1 MPSFLLTL
9 ARFISAFGRGLR
21 DAEFRALLF
30 VLVGLLV
37 SGTIFY
43 ANVEAWGVLDSLYF
57 SVSTLATVGSG
68 DLHPTTPLSK
78 VFTMIYIVLGA
89 GVFVAFI
96 TKVTSY
102 ETRRRRGHDS
112 KGSGPEGEPEREQRS

>member
-1 MPSFLLTL
+1 MPSFFLTL
-9 ARFISAFGRGLR
+9 ARFIRAFGHGLK

-30 VLVGLLV
+30 VVVGLLF

-43 ANVEAWGVLDSLYF
+43 STVEGWGALDSLYF
-57 SVSTLATVGSG
+57 SLSTLATIGSG

-78 VFTMIYIVLGA
+78 VFTMVYIVVGV

-96 TKVTSY
+96 TKVSSY
-102 ETRRRRGHDS
+102 ETRRRR
-112 KGSGPEGEPEREQRS
+112 

>member
-1 MPSFLLTL
+1 MSSGLTL
-9 ARFISAFGRGLR
+9 ARFVRAFVHGLK

-43 ANVEAWGVLDSLYF
+43 STVEGWGILDSLYF
-57 SVSTLATVGSG
+57 SVSTLATVGYG
-68 DLHPTTPLSK
+68 DLHPAAPLLK
-78 VFTMIYIVLGA
+78 VFTIVYIVLGV

-96 TKVTSY
+96 TKVTVY
-102 ETRRRRGHDS
+102 ETRRRQGTS
-112 KGSGPEGEPEREQRS
+112 ETAAELC

>member
-1 MPSFLLTL
+1 MSSFLLTL
-9 ARFISAFGRGLR
+9 ARFMRAFARGLR

-30 VLVGLLV
+30 VLVGLLI

-43 ANVEAWGVLDSLYF
+43 STVEGWGILDSLYF
-57 SVSTLATVGSG
+57 CVTTLATVGFG

-78 VFTMIYIVLGA
+78 VFTTIYIVLGV

-102 ETRRRRGHDS
+102 EARRPRKDKRDEMG
-112 KGSGPEGEPEREQRS
+112 K

>member
-1 MPSFLLTL
+1 MPTFLLTL
-9 ARFISAFGRGLR
+9 ARFISALGHGLK

-37 SGTIFY
+37 SGTVFY
-43 ANVEAWGVLDSLYF
+43 STVEGWGILDSLYF
-57 SVSTLATVGSG
+57 SVSTLATIGFG

-78 VFTMIYIVLGA
+78 VFTMVYIGLGV

-102 ETRRRRGHDS
+102 ETRPRR
-112 KGSGPEGEPEREQRS
+112 

>member
-1 MPSFLLTL
+1 MSSFVLTL
-9 ARFISAFGRGLR
+9 ARFIRAFAHGLK

-43 ANVEAWGVLDSLYF
+43 STVEGWGLLDALYF
-57 SVSTLATVGSG
+57 SVSTLATIGYG

-78 VFTMIYIVLGA
+78 VFTIVYIILGV

-96 TKVTSY
+96 TKVTAHQ
-102 ETRRRRGHDS
+102 TRRRRGD
-112 KGSGPEGEPEREQRS
+112 E

>member
-9 ARFISAFGRGLR
+9 ARFIRAFGHGLK
-21 DAEFRALLF
+21 DAEFRALLL
-30 VLVGLLV
+30 VVVGLLF
-37 SGTIFY
+37 SGTTFY
-43 ANVEAWGVLDSLYF
+43 STVEGWGALDSLYF
-57 SVSTLATVGSG
+57 SVSTLATIGYG

-78 VFTMIYIVLGA
+78 VFTMVYIVLGV

-102 ETRRRRGHDS
+102 ETRRKR
-112 KGSGPEGEPEREQRS
+112 

>member
-1 MPSFLLTL
+1 MPSS
-9 ARFISAFGRGLR
+9 ARCCSLSSACSL
-21 DAEFRALLF
+21 
-30 VLVGLLV
+30 

-43 ANVEAWGVLDSLYF
+43 STVEGWGALDSLYF
-57 SVSTLATVGSG
+57 SVSTLATIGYG

-78 VFTMIYIVLGA
+78 VFTMVYIVLGV

-102 ETRRRRGHDS
+102 ETRRRR
-112 KGSGPEGEPEREQRS
+112 

>member
-1 MPSFLLTL
+1 MSSFVLTIL
-9 ARFISAFGRGLR
+9 RFIRAFAHGLK
-21 DAEFRALLF
+21 DAEFRALLL

-43 ANVEAWGVLDSLYF
+43 STVEGWGLLDALYF
-57 SVSTLATVGSG
+57 SVTTLATVGYG

-78 VFTMIYIVLGA
+78 VFTIVYIVLGV

-96 TKVTSY
+96 TKVTAHQ
-102 ETRRRRGHDS
+102 TRRRRGD
-112 KGSGPEGEPEREQRS
+112 E